1 MIARHRIMHVCALL
15 TITVLS
21 VLSTQSIAQKL
32 DDERALQSL
41 AALHPID
48 SHVHVFKKDP
58 AFQQFLE
65 AENLTVLDI
74 LVVDDTL
81 PYRKTLQPQIDDA
94 RRLVSGS
101 HGHVFLCTTFDPFPF
116 NNANF
121 TSDSVKQINRDFQD
135 GAIAV
140 KIWKN
145 VGMEI
150 KDNNGKYIL
159 PDDPK
164 FTAIY
169 QDIANK
175 NKTLL
180 AHLAEPDLAWQPLD
194 PKANPLS
201 SYYVENPQWH
211 MLNKP
216 GIPSKARIL
225 EARDRVL
232 AQNSN
237 LRVVGV
243 HLGSMEADLDDLGR
257 HLDRYP
263 NFAVDTAARM
273 EYLMFGPTE
282 KVREFLMKYQDRI
295 LYGTDLDLLAN
306 ADIRETLKDWKS
318 TYINDWKFF
327 ATDESFEVE
336 GHRVHGLK
344 LPQTVL
350 EKIYRRNAQHW
361 ITGLQSPSSAKSAE

>member
-1 MIARHRIMHVCALL
+1 
-15 TITVLS
+15 
-21 VLSTQSIAQKL
+21 
-32 DDERALQSL
+32 
-41 AALHPID
+41 
-48 SHVHVFKKDP
+48 
-58 AFQQFLE
+58 
-65 AENLTVLDI
+65 
-74 LVVDDTL
+74 
-81 PYRKTLQPQIDDA
+81 
-94 RRLVSGS
+94 
-101 HGHVFLCTTFDPFPF
+101 
-116 NNANF
+116 
-121 TSDSVKQINRDFQD
+121 
-135 GAIAV
+135 
-140 KIWKN
+140 

-150 KDNNGKYIL
+150 RDNNGKYIL

-225 EARDRVL
+225 EARARVL

-295 LYGTDLDLLAN
+295 LYGTDLDLLA
-306 ADIRETLKDWKS
+306 
-318 TYINDWKFF
+318 
-327 ATDESFEVE
+327 
-336 GHRVHGLK
+336 
-344 LPQTVL
+344 
-350 EKIYRRNAQHW
+350 
-361 ITGLQSPSSAKSAE
+361 